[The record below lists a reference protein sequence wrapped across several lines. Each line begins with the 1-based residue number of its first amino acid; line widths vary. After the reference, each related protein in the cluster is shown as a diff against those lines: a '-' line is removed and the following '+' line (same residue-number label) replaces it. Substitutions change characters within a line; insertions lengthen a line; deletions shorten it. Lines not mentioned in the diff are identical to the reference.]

1 VREMGRDTTG
11 VKGIE
16 LREGDSLVGMVVIK
30 RDATILVVTEK
41 GLGKCSHIDDYRV
54 QRRGGKGIITVNRT
68 DRTGD
73 VVGVMEVLPEDEIML
88 ITRNGVIIRSSVA
101 QIRVTGR
108 IAQGVRL
115 VHLDE
120 GDVLTA
126 VARVIPEDDTESNGD
141 DLAAPEGELEVGAE
155 EE

>member
-1 VREMGRDTTG
+1 
-11 VKGIE
+11 
-16 LREGDSLVGMVVIK
+16 
-30 RDATILVVTEK
+30 
-41 GLGKCSHIDDYRV
+41 
-54 QRRGGKGIITVNRT
+54 
-68 DRTGD
+68 
-73 VVGVMEVLPEDEIML
+73 
-88 ITRNGVIIRSSVA
+88 VA

-141 DLAAPEGELEVGAE
+141 DSAAPEGELEVSAE